1 MADFLTHVFLPLT
14 GAYVLRRHRF
24 RSPLYLGLGAF
35 GLLPDFDKFLGYPG
49 LLHSLITLVPLCL
62 IVVAGERWL
71 SGRSAY
77 GPVIAALVCSH
88 LVLDFVDGG
97 PVPLLYPLVETGVGL
112 EYPVRTVFGQRP
124 LGVTFEGS
132 LVQLR
137 TAAPRGGYNTYGFI
151 DGFGVASALL
161 FLTVYAGMKWQSTAR
176 RD

>member
-1 MADFLTHVFLPLT
+1 MADFLTHIFLPLT
-14 GAYVLRRHRF
+14 GAYVLRQDCF
-24 RSPLYLGLGAF
+24 QSPLYLGLGAF
-35 GLLPDFDKFLGYPG
+35 GLLSDFDKFLGDPG

-62 IVVAGERWL
+62 AVIAGERWL
-71 SGRSAY
+71 NDRSAY
-77 GPVIAALVCSH
+77 GPLIAALVCSH

-112 EYPVRTVFGQRP
+112 EYPVRTVFGQGS

-161 FLTVYAGMKWQSTAR
+161 FLTVYAGMEWQSSSGC
-176 RD
+176 D